1 MSARTFLFASNRG
14 FWMAMAPTAALGA
27 LLLVLILASRPAAE
41 RASEFIA
48 RDNLRTALRAA
59 SEVADR
65 EGSFAEAV
73 PLALGSEAV
82 ADDLLFIDPDLASND
97 PDVVSVF
104 ATDELWAGAARADT
118 GACFWIRVTQTGAQA
133 VGTGSECSG
142 EAAAVMRP
150 STWPSP

>member
-14 FWMAMAPTAALGA
+14 FWLAMVPTAVLGV

-41 RASEFIA
+41 RASEFTA
-48 RDNLRTALRAA
+48 RDNLRTAVRAA
-59 SEVADR
+59 RDVADR
-65 EGSFAEAV
+65 EGSFADAV

-104 ATDELWAGAARADT
+104 ATDEVWAGAARADT
-118 GACFWIRVTQTGAQA
+118 GACFWIRVTPTGGEAL
-133 VGTGSECSG
+133 GMGSRCSG
-142 EAAAVMRP
+142 EAAAAAP
-150 STWPSP
+150 PASWPSP